1 MLDYGVHNVLPS
13 PLRNLMKVP
22 TALTVASRCGTE
34 LFLSSAEE
42 CRVGECITSST
53 TALTLGGF
61 ATTLLE

>member
-13 PLRNLMKVP
+13 SLRNLMKVP
-22 TALTVASRCGTE
+22 AALTVASGWVTE
-34 LFLSSAEE
+34 LFLSSAED
-42 CRVGECITSST
+42 CRVGERITSST